1 MTKNATLYIK
11 KGDTIKV
18 ISGKDKGKIG
28 EVTQILR
35 HSHQV
40 IIKDINIKKKHIKP
54 KKEGEVGR
62 ISQFEAPIDASNVM
76 LYSLE
81 KKVASRIGMQID
93 ANGTKIRV
101 LKKLL

>member
-1 MTKNATLYIK
+1 MAITLHIK

-18 ISGKDKGKIG
+18 ISGKDKGKVS
-28 EVTQILR
+28 EVTKILR
-35 HSHQV
+35 SSHQ
-40 IIKDINIKKKHIKP
+40 IIVKDVNVKKKHIKA

-81 KKVASRIGMQID
+81 KKIASRICIQTD

>member
-35 HSHQV
+35 HSNQV
-40 IIKDINIKKKHIKP
+40 IIKDINVKKKHIKP

-62 ISQFEAPIDASNVM
+62 ISQFEAPIHASNVM
-76 LYSLE
+76 LYNLE
-81 KKVASRIGMQID
+81 KKVASRISMQLD

>member
-1 MTKNATLYIK
+1 MTKNVALHIK

-35 HSHQV
+35 NSHQV

-54 KKEGEVGR
+54 KK
-62 ISQFEAPIDASNVM
+62 
-76 LYSLE
+76 
-81 KKVASRIGMQID
+81 
-93 ANGTKIRV
+93 
-101 LKKLL
+101 

>member
-18 ISGKDKGKIG
+18 ISGRDKGKIG

>member
-1 MTKNATLYIK
+1 MTKNVALHIK

-35 HSHQV
+35 NSHQV

-62 ISQFEAPIDASNVM
+62 ISQFEAPIDSSNVM
-76 LYSLE
+76 LYNVE
-81 KKVASRIGMQID
+81 KKIASRICIQTD

-101 LKKLL
+101 LRKLL

>member
-1 MTKNATLYIK
+1 MAMNLHVK

-18 ISGKDKGKIG
+18 ISGKDKGKIS
-28 EVTQILR
+28 EVSKILR
-35 HSHQV
+35 NSHQV
-40 IIKDINIKKKHIKP
+40 VVKDVNVKKKHIKA

-81 KKVASRIGMQID
+81 KKIASRICIQTN
-93 ANGTKIRV
+93 ANGAKIRV

>member
-1 MTKNATLYIK
+1 MAITIHVK

-18 ISGKDKGKIG
+18 ISGKDKGKIS
-28 EVTQILR
+28 EVTKILR
-35 HSHQV
+35 SSHQ
-40 IIKDINIKKKHIKP
+40 IIVKDVNVKKKHIKA

-81 KKVASRIGMQID
+81 KKIASRICIQTD

>member
-1 MTKNATLYIK
+1 MTKNVTLHIK

-35 HSHQV
+35 NSHQV

-62 ISQFEAPIDASNVM
+62 ISQFEAPIDSSNVM
-76 LYSLE
+76 LYNVE
-81 KKVASRIGMQID
+81 KKIASRICIQTD

>member
-1 MTKNATLYIK
+1 MTKNSILHIR

-18 ISGKDKGKIG
+18 ISGKDKGKIS

-35 HSHQV
+35 NSHQV
-40 IIKDINIKKKHIKP
+40 IVKDVNVKKKHIKP

-76 LYSLE
+76 LYNLE
-81 KKVASRIGMQID
+81 KKIASRICMQTD
-93 ANGTKIRV
+93 TNGTKIRV

>member
-1 MTKNATLYIK
+1 MTKNVALHIK

-35 HSHQV
+35 NSHQV

-62 ISQFEAPIDASNVM
+62 ISQFEAPIDSSNVM
-76 LYSLE
+76 LYNVE
-81 KKVASRIGMQID
+81 KKIASRICIQTD